1 MLIDIVQ
8 DGIERPLNTLKAVVL
23 FGHIQGD
30 FVLADKAQRRFQ
42 GDRCRPGPQVAGFS
56 GKGHVESKDSPAAL
70 VRERLEVD
78 VMNHREVRRVKELKL
93 LALGSVA
100 VQNGQMDVML
110 VVKRLNDVVDGL
122 CGQGREGR
130 M

>member
-1 MLIDIVQ
+1 
-8 DGIERPLNTLKAVVL
+8 VVL
-23 FGHIQGD
+23 FGHIHGD

-42 GDRCRPGPQVAGFS
+42 TYRCRSGPQVAGVS
-56 GKGHVESKDSPAAL
+56 GKGHVERKDGPAAL

-93 LALGSVA
+93 LVLGSVA

>member
-8 DGIERPLNTLKAVVL
+8 DGIERPLNTLRAVVL

-56 GKGHVESKDSPAAL
+56 GKGHVESKDGPAAL
-70 VRERLEVD
+70 VREGLEVD

-93 LALGSVA
+93 LVLGSVA

-110 VVKRLNDVVDGL
+110 IVKRLNDVVDGL
-122 CGQGREGR
+122 RGQGREGR